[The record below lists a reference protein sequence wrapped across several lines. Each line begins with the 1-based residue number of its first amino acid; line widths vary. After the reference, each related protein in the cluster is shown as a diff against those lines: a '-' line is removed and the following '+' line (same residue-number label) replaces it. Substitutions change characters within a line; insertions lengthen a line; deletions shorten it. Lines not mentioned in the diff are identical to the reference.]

1 MKNKTR
7 RISRMLP
14 AILAVMLC
22 VTVFPVTAFAGG
34 TDPASEPLPE
44 AAAEATGG
52 VEPDTD
58 NHSKTE
64 TASAGKTEDDKSK
77 SLTGKEAADLLSS
90 LFGSKVNITATDDGI
105 QITTIG
111 TEETTQTGTVTTN
124 GGKLNVRT
132 GAGLDKTAFTQ
143 LPNGTQVEV
152 IGTEGD
158 WVKILLPERIGY
170 VHSDYLTVSDTITES
185 TAEGSFSLSLD
196 EEELAALLG
205 LFTGSQTDGSAA
217 LTPDG
222 NLTLI
227 DDIGS
232 TTQSG
237 KQFITVETKTGN
249 IFYLIIDRDDE
260 GKETVHFLNQVDEA
274 DLLALMEDGQK
285 GSTDSVCTCT
295 TKCKAG
301 TVNTNCPVCKN
312 NMSECTGPEPQ
323 ETQPQETQP
332 QETQPQETEVPQEE
346 PKYSGSGAG
355 GLIVF
360 FVVALAGGGAALYYF
375 KFKKPRADTEGSDD
389 IDEYDFGDDEDL
401 EDEAPETENEQE
413 DEE

>member
-7 RISRMLP
+7 RIFRILP

-22 VTVFPVTAFAGG
+22 VTVFPVNAFAGG
-34 TDPASEPLPE
+34 TDPAPEPLPE
-44 AAAEATGG
+44 TAAEATGG

-64 TASAGKTEDDKSK
+64 TAATGKIEDNKSK
-77 SLTGKEAADLLSS
+77 SLTGKEATDLLSP
-90 LFGSKVNITATDDGI
+90 LFGSKASITATDDGI
-105 QITTIG
+105 QITTSG

-152 IGTEGD
+152 IGTDGD

-170 VHSDYLTVSDTITES
+170 VHSDYLTVSDTNTES
-185 TAEGSFSLSLD
+185 TGEGSFSLSLD

-205 LFTGSQTDGSAA
+205 LFTGSQTSAA

-232 TTQSG
+232 TTQRG

-249 IFYLIIDRDDE
+249 VFYLIIDWDDE

-274 DLLALMEDGQK
+274 ALLALMEDGQT
-285 GSTDSVCTCT
+285 GTAAVVCTCT

-301 TVNTNCPVCKN
+301 AVNTNCPICKN

-323 ETQPQETQP
+323 ETQQ
-332 QETQPQETEVPQEE
+332 QETEVPQEE
-346 PKYSGSGAG
+346 PKNSGSGTG

-360 FVVALAGGGAALYYF
+360 LVVALAGGGAALYYF
-375 KFKKPRADTEGSDD
+375 KFKKPKADTKGSDD
-389 IDEYDFGDDEDL
+389 LDEYDFGDDEDL
-401 EDEAPETENEQE
+401 EDETPETENEQE

>member
-22 VTVFPVTAFAGG
+22 VTVFPVTAFAGV

-105 QITTIG
+105 QITTSG

-158 WVKILLPERIGY
+158 WVKVLLPERIGY

-185 TAEGSFSLSLD
+185 TADGNFSLFLD

-205 LFTGSQTDGSAA
+205 LFTGSQTGGSAA

-301 TVNTNCPVCKN
+301 AVNTNCPVCKN

-332 QETQPQETEVPQEE
+332 QETEVPQEE
-346 PKYSGSGAG
+346 PKNSGSGAG

>member
-1 MKNKTR
+1 MKNKTK
-7 RISRMLP
+7 RISRILT

-22 VTVFPVTAFAGG
+22 VTAFSIPAFAYGADPTGEAAETSGG
-34 TDPASEPLPE
+34 IEPEKEESDKTGTVATNKPE
-44 AAAEATGG
+44 A
-52 VEPDTD
+52 D
-58 NHSKTE
+58 
-64 TASAGKTEDDKSK
+64 
-77 SLTGKEAADLLSS
+77 KEAAPLTEGEIADLFSA
-90 LFGSKVNITATDDGI
+90 LFGSKVSITATDDGI
-105 QITTIG
+105 QITTG
-111 TEETTQTGTVTTN
+111 NAEEKAPGQTGTVTTN
-124 GGKLNVRT
+124 GGNLNVRT
-132 GAGLDKTAFTQ
+132 GAGLDHNAFTQ
-143 LPNGTQVEV
+143 LPNGATVEV
-152 IGTEGD
+152 IGTDGD
-158 WVKILLPERIGY
+158 WIQVLLPERVGY

-185 TAEGSFSLSLD
+185 TAEGSFFLSLD

-205 LFTGSQTDGSAA
+205 LFTGSQTGGSAA

-232 TTQSG
+232 TTQSV

-285 GSTDSVCTCT
+285 GSTASVCTCT

-301 TVNTNCPVCKN
+301 AVNTNCPVCKN

-323 ETQPQETQP
+323 ETQPQET
-332 QETQPQETEVPQEE
+332 EAPQEE
-346 PKYSGSGAG
+346 PKNSGSGTG

-360 FVVALAGGGAALYYF
+360 LVVAMAGGAALYYF
-375 KFKKPRADTEGSDD
+375 KFKKPRADTKGSDD
-389 IDEYDFGDDEDL
+389 LDEYDFGDDENL

>member
-7 RISRMLP
+7 RISRILP
-14 AILAVMLC
+14 AILAVLLC
-22 VTVFPVTAFAGG
+22 FTAFPVTAFAGG
-34 TDPASEPLPE
+34 ADPAPEQPLPE

-52 VEPDTD
+52 VETDTD
-58 NHSKTE
+58 SHSKTE
-64 TASAGKTEDDKSK
+64 TAAAGKTEDDKTK
-77 SLTGKEAADLLSS
+77 SLPGKKAADLLSS
-90 LFGSKVNITATDDGI
+90 LFGSKVSITATDDGI
-105 QITTIG
+105 QITTSG
-111 TEETTQTGTVTTN
+111 TEEPIQTGAVTTN

-152 IGTEGD
+152 IGTDGD

-196 EEELAALLG
+196 EEELAALLW
-205 LFTGSQTDGSAA
+205 LFTGSQTGGSAA

-285 GSTDSVCTCT
+285 GSTTSVCTCT
-295 TKCKAG
+295 TKCKARA
-301 TVNTNCPVCKN
+301 VNTNCPVCKN
-312 NMSECTGPEPQ
+312 NMSECTGTEPQ
-323 ETQPQETQP
+323 ETQPQET
-332 QETQPQETEVPQEE
+332 EAPQEE
-346 PKYSGSGAG
+346 PKNSGSGAS
-355 GLIVF
+355 GLIMF
-360 FVVALAGGGAALYYF
+360 LVVAMAGGGAALYYF
-375 KFKKPRADTEGSDD
+375 KFKKPRADTKGSDD
-389 IDEYDFGDDEDL
+389 LDEYDFDDDEDL
-401 EDEAPETENEQE
+401 EDEAPETEDTQVQK
-413 DEE
+413 DELS

>member
-7 RISRMLP
+7 RISRILP

-22 VTVFPVTAFAGG
+22 VTAFPVTAFAGG
-34 TDPASEPLPE
+34 ADPAPELLPE

-52 VEPDTD
+52 VEPDAEKPD
-58 NHSKTE
+58 KTN
-64 TASAGKTEDDKSK
+64 TAAAGITEDDKSK

-90 LFGSKVNITATDDGI
+90 LFGSKVSITATDDGI
-105 QITTIG
+105 QITTSG

-152 IGTEGD
+152 IGTDGD

-170 VHSDYLTVSDTITES
+170 VHSDYLTVSDTKTES
-185 TAEGSFSLSLD
+185 TGAGSFSLSLD

-205 LFTGSQTDGSAA
+205 LFTGSQTSGSAA

-237 KQFITVETKTGN
+237 KQFITVETETGN

-285 GSTDSVCTCT
+285 GSTASVCTCT

-301 TVNTNCPVCKN
+301 AVNTNCPVCKN

-323 ETQPQETQP
+323 ETQPQET
-332 QETQPQETEVPQEE
+332 EAPQEE
-346 PKYSGSGAG
+346 PKNSGSGAG

-360 FVVALAGGGAALYYF
+360 LVVALAGGGAALYYF
-375 KFKKPRADTEGSDD
+375 KFKKPRADTKGSDD
-389 IDEYDFGDDEDL
+389 LDEYDFGDDEDL
-401 EDEAPETENEQE
+401 EDEAPEVENEQE
-413 DEE
+413 DEK

>member
-1 MKNKTR
+1 MKNKTK
-7 RISRMLP
+7 RISRILP

-34 TDPASEPLPE
+34 TDPAPEPLPE

-52 VEPDTD
+52 VEPDAEKPD
-58 NHSKTE
+58 KTN
-64 TASAGKTEDDKSK
+64 TAAASKTEDDKSK
-77 SLTGKEAADLLSS
+77 SLTGKEAADLISS
-90 LFGSKVNITATDDGI
+90 LFGSKVSITATDDGI
-105 QITTIG
+105 QITASGG
-111 TEETTQTGTVTTN
+111 TEEATQTGTVTTN

-143 LPNGTQVEV
+143 LPNGTQVSV
-152 IGTEGD
+152 IGTDGD

-185 TAEGSFSLSLD
+185 TGEGSFSLSLD

-205 LFTGSQTDGSAA
+205 LFTGSQTGGSAA

-249 IFYLIIDRDDE
+249 VFYLIIDRDDE

-274 DLLALMEDGQK
+274 DLLALMEDGQT
-285 GSTDSVCTCT
+285 GTAAAVCTCT

-323 ETQPQETQP
+323 ETQPQET
-332 QETQPQETEVPQEE
+332 EAPQEE
-346 PKYSGSGAG
+346 PKNSGSGAG

-360 FVVALAGGGAALYYF
+360 LVVALAGGGAALYYF
-375 KFKKPRADTEGSDD
+375 KFKKPRADTKGSDD
-389 IDEYDFGDDEDL
+389 LDEYDFGDDEDL
-401 EDEAPETENEQE
+401 EDEAPEAENEQE

>member
-1 MKNKTR
+1 MKNKTK
-7 RISRMLP
+7 RITRILP
-14 AILAVMLC
+14 AILAVMLS
-22 VTVFPVTAFAGG
+22 VTVFPATAFAGG
-34 TDPASEPLPE
+34 ADPAPEPLPE

-52 VEPDTD
+52 VEPDAEK
-58 NHSKTE
+58 SYKTN
-64 TASAGKTEDDKSK
+64 TAAAGKTEDDKSK
-77 SLTGKEAADLLSS
+77 RLTGKETADLLSS
-90 LFGSKVNITATDDGI
+90 LFGSKVSITSTDDGI
-105 QITTIG
+105 QITTSG
-111 TEETTQTGTVTTN
+111 TEEPTQTGTVTTN

-152 IGTEGD
+152 IGTDGD
-158 WVKILLPERIGY
+158 WVKILLPERVGY
-170 VHSDYLTVSDTITES
+170 VHSDYLTVSDTKTVS
-185 TAEGSFSLSLD
+185 NGAGSFSLSLD

-205 LFTGSQTDGSAA
+205 LFTGSQTSGGSAA

-232 TTQSG
+232 TAQSG

-274 DLLALMEDGQK
+274 DLLALMEDGQT
-285 GSTDSVCTCT
+285 GSTASVCTCT

-301 TVNTNCPVCKN
+301 AVNTNCPVCKN

-323 ETQPQETQP
+323 ETQPQET
-332 QETQPQETEVPQEE
+332 EAPQEE
-346 PKYSGSGAG
+346 QKNSGSGAG

-360 FVVALAGGGAALYYF
+360 LVVALAGGGAALYYF
-375 KFKKPRADTEGSDD
+375 KFKKPRADTKGSDD
-389 IDEYDFGDDEDL
+389 LDEYDFGDDEDL
-401 EDEAPETENEQE
+401 EDEAPEAENEQE

>member
-1 MKNKTR
+1 MKNKTK
-7 RISRMLP
+7 RISRILT

-22 VTVFPVTAFAGG
+22 VTAFSIPAFAYGADPTGEAAETSGG
-34 TDPASEPLPE
+34 IEPEKEESDKTGTVATNKPE
-44 AAAEATGG
+44 A
-52 VEPDTD
+52 D
-58 NHSKTE
+58 
-64 TASAGKTEDDKSK
+64 
-77 SLTGKEAADLLSS
+77 KEAAPLTEGEIADLFSA
-90 LFGSKVNITATDDGI
+90 LFGSKVSITATDDGI
-105 QITTIG
+105 QITTG
-111 TEETTQTGTVTTN
+111 NAEEKAPGQTGTVTTN
-124 GGKLNVRT
+124 GENLNVRT
-132 GAGLDKTAFTQ
+132 GAGLDHNAFTQ
-143 LPNGTQVEV
+143 LPNGATVEV
-152 IGTEGD
+152 IGTDGD
-158 WVKILLPERIGY
+158 WIQVLLPERVGY

-185 TAEGSFSLSLD
+185 TAEGSFFLSLD

-205 LFTGSQTDGSAA
+205 LFTGSQTGGSAA

-227 DDIGS
+227 DDIGR
-232 TTQSG
+232 TTQSV
-237 KQFITVETKTGN
+237 KQFIIVETKTGN

-285 GSTDSVCTCT
+285 GSTASVCTCT

-301 TVNTNCPVCKN
+301 AVNTNCPVCKN

-323 ETQPQETQP
+323 ETQPQET
-332 QETQPQETEVPQEE
+332 EAPQEE
-346 PKYSGSGAG
+346 PKNSGSGTG

-360 FVVALAGGGAALYYF
+360 LVVAMAGGAALYYF
-375 KFKKPRADTEGSDD
+375 KFKKPRADTKGSDD
-389 IDEYDFGDDEDL
+389 LDEYDFGDDENL

>member
-7 RISRMLP
+7 RISRILP

-34 TDPASEPLPE
+34 TDPAPEPLPE

-52 VEPDTD
+52 VEPDAEKPD
-58 NHSKTE
+58 KTN
-64 TASAGKTEDDKSK
+64 TAAAGKTEDDKSK

-90 LFGSKVNITATDDGI
+90 LFGSKVSITATDDGI
-105 QITTIG
+105 QITASGG
-111 TEETTQTGTVTTN
+111 TEKTTQTGTVTTN

-152 IGTEGD
+152 IGTDGD

-205 LFTGSQTDGSAA
+205 LFTGSQTGGSAA

-237 KQFITVETKTGN
+237 KQFITVETKSGN
-249 IFYLIIDRDDE
+249 VFYLIIDRDDE

-274 DLLALMEDGQK
+274 DLLALMEDGQT
-285 GSTDSVCTCT
+285 GSTASVCTCT

-301 TVNTNCPVCKN
+301 AVNTNCPVCKN

-323 ETQPQETQP
+323 ETQPQET
-332 QETQPQETEVPQEE
+332 EAPQEE
-346 PKYSGSGAG
+346 PKNSGSGAG

-360 FVVALAGGGAALYYF
+360 LVVALAGGGAALYYF
-375 KFKKPRADTEGSDD
+375 KFKKPRADTKGSDD
-389 IDEYDFGDDEDL
+389 LDEYDFGDDEDL
-401 EDEAPETENEQE
+401 EDEAPEVENEQE

>member
-1 MKNKTR
+1 MKNKTK
-7 RISRMLP
+7 RISRILP

-34 TDPASEPLPE
+34 IDPAPEPLPE
-44 AAAEATGG
+44 TAAEATGG
-52 VEPDTD
+52 MEPDAEKPD
-58 NHSKTE
+58 KTN
-64 TASAGKTEDDKSK
+64 TAAAGITEDDKSK

-90 LFGSKVNITATDDGI
+90 LFGSKVSITATDDGI
-105 QITTIG
+105 QITASGG

-152 IGTEGD
+152 IGTDGD

-170 VHSDYLTVSDTITES
+170 VHSDYLTVSDTKKENTG
-185 TAEGSFSLSLD
+185 EGSFSLSLD

-205 LFTGSQTDGSAA
+205 LFSGSQTGGIAA

-285 GSTDSVCTCT
+285 GSTASVCTCT

-301 TVNTNCPVCKN
+301 AVNTNCPVCKN
-312 NMSECTGPEPQ
+312 NMSECTGPKPQ
-323 ETQPQETQP
+323 EA
-332 QETQPQETEVPQEE
+332 QPQETEAPQEE
-346 PKYSGSGAG
+346 PKNSGTGAG

-360 FVVALAGGGAALYYF
+360 LVVALAGGGAALYYF
-375 KFKKPRADTEGSDD
+375 KFKKPRADTKGSDD
-389 IDEYDFGDDEDL
+389 LDEYDFGDDEDL
-401 EDEAPETENEQE
+401 EDESLETETEQE